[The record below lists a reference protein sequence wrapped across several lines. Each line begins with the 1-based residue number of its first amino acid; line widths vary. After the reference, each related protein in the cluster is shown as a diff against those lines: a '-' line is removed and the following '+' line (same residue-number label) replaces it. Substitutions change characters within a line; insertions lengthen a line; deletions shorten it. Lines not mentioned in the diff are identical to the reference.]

1 VVTVQAAGITG
12 QWMTTGL
19 EGSRPKNQREDGEG
33 YVVNDLWWARKV
45 GQLIGVVI
53 ILAILGC
60 CAFFYWPKK

>member
-1 VVTVQAAGITG
+1 
-12 QWMTTGL
+12 MTTGL